1 MTQNVTLMKSKQPAI
16 LSDEH
21 AASSYGQ
28 PVLLWHGGTYG
39 PADQI
44 PSAYISESEIG
55 PLHEQGESGFIYS
68 LQAAPAADQ
77 DRVRVWNERVRAADE
92 VIALW

>member
-28 PVLLWHGGTYG
+28 PVLLWHGGAYG
-39 PADQI
+39 PGDLI
-44 PSAYISESEIG
+44 PSSYITASDIG
-55 PLHEQGESGFIYS
+55 LLHEQGESGFCYA
-68 LQAAPAADQ
+68 LPLATPADQ
-77 DRVRVWNERVRAADE
+77 ARVGKWNGQVRAADE
-92 VIALW
+92 AIALW